1 MRGIRGAI
9 TVERNDQEEIWQAAQ
24 ELITELMRTNAIA
37 PEDIGAAIFS
47 VTEDLTAAFPTA
59 GVRRIAGFDLVPLF
73 DAQQS
78 AEKLLSLSTLLYSV
92 LYTQGVTTEEG
103 AAVASQVPNVAL
115 ADVNTQ
121 YSYLQLKPVL
131 QALTESKSGR
141 LGDWPKV

>member
-9 TVERNDQEEIWQAAQ
+9 TVEHNDQEEIWQAAQ

-73 DAQQS
+73 DARQCAIADS
-78 AEKLLSLSTLLYSV
+78 LPRCIRVLLL
-92 LYTQGVTTEEG
+92 
-103 AAVASQVPNVAL
+103 
-115 ADVNTQ
+115 VNTDTPQ
-121 YSYLQLKPVL
+121 EGIRHVYLRAAANLRPDL
-131 QALTESKSGR
+131 EG
-141 LGDWPKV
+141 